1 MIVADEAKKVS
12 ALPRIPRLAGLA
24 RGRAPLRIEMDPAKR
39 LQTKGFG
46 SMSKLDVLI
55 LPGDGIGPE
64 VTAEGIKILQRACQL
79 GGITLAIEEGA
90 FGGASIDQYGEP
102 ITAAVLDRARKAD
115 AVLLGACGGPKWDNL
130 PTEKRPEKGLLGL
143 RAHMEVFANL
153 RPAKLFPALAE
164 ASPLKAER
172 ANGFDFVVVREL
184 VGGLYFGKPRFI
196 QGEKGARTGANTM
209 TYTEGEIARIGRV
222 AFETAR
228 RRNKKLTSV
237 DKSNVLEVMALWRE
251 VMTALGKEYPD
262 VKLDHLYVD
271 NCAMQLILRPTD
283 FDVLVTENMF
293 GDILSDLAAA
303 ATGSI
308 GLLPSAAL
316 GERCALYEP
325 VHGSAPD
332 IAGQGKANPLAAI
345 LTIAML
351 LEHTAKRSDLGK
363 AIDDAVSAVLASG
376 LRTGDLARRGDPAVG
391 TQAMGAAVLKEVE
404 KRLA

>member
-1 MIVADEAKKVS
+1 V
-12 ALPRIPRLAGLA
+12 
-24 RGRAPLRIEMDPAKR
+24 
-39 LQTKGFG
+39 
-46 SMSKLDVLI
+46 SKLDVLV

-64 VTAEGIKILQRACQL
+64 VTAEGIAVLELACKR
-79 GGITLAIEEGA
+79 GGIALSLEEDA
-90 FGGASIDQYGEP
+90 FGGASIDLHGEP
-102 ITAAVLDRARKAD
+102 ITGAVLDRARKAD
-115 AVLLGACGGPKWDNL
+115 GVLLGACGGPKWDAL
-130 PTEKRPEKGLLGL
+130 PTDRRPEKGLLAL

-153 RPAKLFPALAE
+153 RPAKLFAALAE

-172 ANGFDFVVVREL
+172 AKGFDFVVVREL
-184 VGGLYFGKPRFI
+184 VGGLYFGKPRYI
-196 QGEKGARTGANTM
+196 EGDKGQRRGVNTL
-209 TYTEGEIARIGRV
+209 TYTEAEIERIGRV

-237 DKSNVLEVMALWRE
+237 DKANVLEVMALWRE
-251 VMTALGKEYPD
+251 VMTKLGKEYPD
-262 VKLDHLYVD
+262 VALDHLYVD

-316 GERCALYEP
+316 GEKCALYEP

-351 LEHTAKRSDLGK
+351 LEHTAKRSDLAK
-363 AIDDAVSAVLASG
+363 AVNDAVEAVLAAG
-376 LRTGDLARRGDPAVG
+376 LRTSDLARPGERAIS
-391 TQAMGAAVLKEVE
+391 TSAMGEAARKEVE
-404 KRLA
+404 RRLG